1 MGPEPIA
8 LPLGYTPITAKS
20 VPRQVFGFKRIT
32 DMVIRQ
38 LADDFVKSF
47 EQAGI
52 DSFGLFNHFVGGKLL
67 KSLRIVANQL
77 SL

>member
-1 MGPEPIA
+1 
-8 LPLGYTPITAKS
+8 
-20 VPRQVFGFKRIT
+20 VFGFKRIT